1 MIKKEKVKVFIFIVE
16 RFLMNYNNNHYVV
29 MAEGFM
35 SKVYGWMAA
44 GLCVTASMAYYLSPA
59 VNPQLFKA
67 ISGYAFVFMLLQL
80 GLGIYFSAAWRS
92 LNYTTLATI
101 FVVYSGLM
109 GISLSPIFYIY
120 TGESIFQVFLIA
132 AGMFGVMALYGT
144 VTKTDLSSMGNIL
157 LMGLIG
163 LMIANVVNIFWQNAQ
178 FDIITS
184 CIGVGLFALL
194 TAYDVQKL
202 RDFSARGVSLQ
213 EDMDKIALL
222 GALNLYLDIVNL
234 FLYLLRLF
242 GKKHNE

>member
-1 MIKKEKVKVFIFIVE
+1 MD
-16 RFLMNYNNNHYVV
+16 YNNNHYAV

-35 SKVYGWMAA
+35 SKVYGWMTA
-44 GLCVTASMAYYLSPA
+44 GLCVTASVAYYLSPA

-67 ISGYAFVFMLLQL
+67 VSGSLFMFMILQF
-80 GLGIYFSAAWRS
+80 GLVMYFMYSWKS
-92 LNYTTLATI
+92 LSYVTLATLFI
-101 FVVYSGLM
+101 VYSGLM
-109 GISLSPIFYIY
+109 GITLSPVAYIY

-132 AGMFGVMALYGT
+132 AAMFGVMAVYGA

-163 LMIANVVNIFWQNAQ
+163 LIIANFINMFWQNAQ

-184 CIGVGLFALL
+184 CIGVGLFAML
-194 TAYDVQKL
+194 TAYDVQKI
-202 RDFSARGVSLQ
+202 RSLGSQALGSQ

-222 GALNLYLDIVNL
+222 GALTLYLDIVNL

-242 GKKHNE
+242 GKKRD

>member
-1 MIKKEKVKVFIFIVE
+1 
-16 RFLMNYNNNHYVV
+16 MNYNNNHYAV

-44 GLCVTASMAYYLSPA
+44 GLCVTAGISYYLSPA
-59 VNPQLFKA
+59 VNPELFKA
-67 ISGYAFVFMLLQL
+67 ISGSLLIFMLIQF
-80 GLGIYFSAAWRS
+80 GIAMFFSFAWKS
-92 LNYTTLATI
+92 LSYISLATL

-109 GISLSPIFYIY
+109 GITLSPIAYIY

-132 AGMFGVMALYGT
+132 AGMFGCMAVYGS
-144 VTKTDLSSMGNIL
+144 VTKSDLSSMGNIL
-157 LMGLIG
+157 MMGLFG
-163 LMIANVVNIFWQNAQ
+163 LIVANFINIFWQNAQ

-184 CIGVGLFALL
+184 CIGVGIFTLL

-202 RDFSARGVSLQ
+202 RMIGSQAVASQ

-222 GALNLYLDIVNL
+222 GALNLYLDIINI

-242 GKKHNE
+242 GQKKNN